1 MRAIIKKT
9 EVIVMK
15 KVNFDELKSLNFE
28 DGEKLLKQ
36 LGYCESDSGRSEAT
50 ISDYVLDRYFKLYDN
65 ENNELD
71 IISYAQYCNGEFTEE
86 LGSDGIEVVK
96 EGWSDS
102 CREI

>member
-1 MRAIIKKT
+1 
-9 EVIVMK
+9 MK

-36 LGYCESDSGRSEAT
+36 LGYCESDTGRTESNISEYAC
-50 ISDYVLDRYFKLYDN
+50 DQYFRLYDD
-65 ENNELD
+65 EDNELD
-71 IISYAQYCNGEFTEE
+71 IISYEQYCNGEFTEE
-86 LGSDGIEVVK
+86 LGADGIEVVK